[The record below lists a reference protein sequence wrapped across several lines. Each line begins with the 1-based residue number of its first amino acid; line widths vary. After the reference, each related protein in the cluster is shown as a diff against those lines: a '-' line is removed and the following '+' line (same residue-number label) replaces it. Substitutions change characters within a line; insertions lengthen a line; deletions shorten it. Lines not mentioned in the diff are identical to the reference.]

1 MADTAFE
8 VGICHVFN
16 ALVWMVFTRFV
27 YLQANVGVMIRKL
40 LVAAVMLLS
49 YITVATAQTGT
60 WSGKLGIQGTKL
72 TLTFHLDDDNPT
84 MDSPDQGAKGIP
96 MQIERGGLGKITVK
110 IPVLGATYEGT
121 WMIRQIVGTFKQMNV
136 EFPLTL
142 TPGENKPKRPQTPVG
157 PFPYTTEEVTFAN
170 EDIVLHGT
178 LTLPEGHTAQTP
190 ALIMITGSGIQ
201 NRDEELFDHK
211 PFAVIADALARAGI
225 ATLRYDD
232 RGFNGYEGNLND
244 CTIDD
249 FKADALAGLELL
261 RSRFSHVG
269 VIGHSEGGTIAMM
282 LAAEKQVDYAV
293 SLAGMMVSGAET
305 LVKQNRIALTD
316 SGLPEETV
324 NEYCRLLSEAF
335 DACND
340 GKPLPSADNSDLPE
354 ALKRNYQAVMAQL
367 QTPYLSR
374 FIAVDVRP
382 LLPQITCP
390 VLALN
395 GTKDIQVN
403 YETNLESLRNG
414 LSGNTADVI
423 HEVEGV
429 NHIFQHCETGSVA
442 EYKEIN
448 ETISPDVLSTII
460 SWISE
465 LDLSYLT
472 DFRKRK

>member
-1 MADTAFE
+1 MADTAFV

-16 ALVWMVFTRFV
+16 ALVWMVLTRFV

-40 LVAAVMLLS
+40 LVAAAVLLS

-60 WSGKLGIQGTKL
+60 WSGKLDIQGTKL
-72 TLTFHLDDDNPT
+72 TLVFHLDDENPT

-110 IPVLGATYEGT
+110 IPSLGASYEGT
-121 WMIRQIVGTFKQMNV
+121 WMIRQIVGTFRQMNV

-170 EDIVLHGT
+170 GDVVLHGT

-201 NRDEELFDHK
+201 NRDEELFEHK

-244 CTIDD
+244 CTIYD
-249 FKADALAGLELL
+249 FKDDALAGIKMLKE
-261 RSRFSHVG
+261 RFDKVG

-282 LAAEKQVDYAV
+282 LAADKQVDFAI
-293 SLAGMMVSGAET
+293 SLAGMIVSGAET
-305 LVKQNRIALTD
+305 LVEQNRIALTD
-316 SGLPEETV
+316 AGLSEETV
-324 NEYCRLLSEAF
+324 DEYCRLISEAF
-335 DACND
+335 DACVN
-340 GKPLPSADNSDLPE
+340 GKLLPSADNSDLPE
-354 ALKRNYQAVMAQL
+354 ALKRNYQAVIAQL

-403 YETNLESLRNG
+403 YETNLEALRNG

-423 HEVEGV
+423 QEVEGV
-429 NHIFQHCETGSVA
+429 NHIFQTCTTGRVD
-442 EYKEIN
+442 EYKEIE
-448 ETISPDVLSTII
+448 ETISPDVLTTII
-460 SWISE
+460 SW
-465 LDLSYLT
+465 LSGL
-472 DFRKRK
+472 K

>member
-8 VGICHVFN
+8 VGICHGFN

-27 YLQANVGVMIRKL
+27 YLQANVDGMIRKL
-40 LVAAVMLLS
+40 VIAAVVLLS

-60 WSGKLGIQGTKL
+60 WSGKLDIQGTKL
-72 TLTFHLDDDNPT
+72 TLVFHLDDENPT

-96 MQIERGGLGKITVK
+96 MQIERGELGKVTLK
-110 IPVLGATYEGT
+110 IPALGASYEGT

-170 EDIVLHGT
+170 GDVVLHGT

-201 NRDEELFDHK
+201 NRDEELFEHK

-232 RGFNGYEGNLND
+232 RGFNGYDGNLND
-244 CTIDD
+244 CTIED

-282 LAAEKQVDYAV
+282 LAAEKQVDFAI
-293 SLAGMMVSGAET
+293 SLAGMIVSGAET
-305 LVKQNRIALTD
+305 LVEQNRIALTD
-316 SGLPEETV
+316 AGLPEETV

-403 YETNLESLRNG
+403 YETNLEALRNG
-414 LSGNTADVI
+414 LSGHTTDMI
-423 HEVEGV
+423 KEVEGV
-429 NHIFQHCETGSVA
+429 NHIFQTCTTGRVD
-442 EYKEIN
+442 EYKEIE
-448 ETISPDVLSTII
+448 ETISPDVLTTITN
-460 SWISE
+460 W
-465 LDLSYLT
+465 LSGL
-472 DFRKRK
+472 K

>member
-1 MADTAFE
+1 MADTTFE

-27 YLQANVGVMIRKL
+27 YLQANVEVMIRKL
-40 LVAAVMLLS
+40 VIAAVVLLS
-49 YITVATAQTGT
+49 YITIATAQTGT
-60 WSGKLGIQGTKL
+60 WSGKLDVQGTKL
-72 TLTFHLDDDNPT
+72 TLVFHLDDENPT

-96 MQIERGGLGKITVK
+96 MQIERGELGKVTLK
-110 IPVLGATYEGT
+110 IPALGATYEGT

-170 EDIVLHGT
+170 GDVVLHGT
-178 LTLPEGHTAQTP
+178 LTLPEGYTDQTP

-201 NRDEELFDHK
+201 NRDEELFEHK

-232 RGFNGYEGNLND
+232 RGFNGYDGNLND
-244 CTIDD
+244 CTIED

-282 LAAEKQVDYAV
+282 LAAEKQVDFAI
-293 SLAGMMVSGAET
+293 SLAGMIVSGAET
-305 LVKQNRIALTD
+305 LVEQNRIALTD
-316 SGLPEETV
+316 AGLPEETV
-324 NEYCRLLSEAF
+324 NEYCRLISEAF

-403 YETNLESLRNG
+403 HETNLEALRNG
-414 LSGNTADVI
+414 LNGNTADVI

-429 NHIFQHCETGSVA
+429 NHIFQHCKTGSVA
-442 EYKEIN
+442 EYKEIE
-448 ETISPDVLSTII
+448 ETISPSVLSDITT
-460 SWISE
+460 WISN
-465 LDLSYLT
+465 L
-472 DFRKRK
+472 K

>member
-1 MADTAFE
+1 
-8 VGICHVFN
+8 
-16 ALVWMVFTRFV
+16 
-27 YLQANVGVMIRKL
+27 MIRKL
-40 LVAAVMLLS
+40 LVAAVVLLS

-60 WSGKLGIQGTKL
+60 WSGKLDIQGTKL
-72 TLTFHLDDDNPT
+72 TLVFHLDDENPT

-96 MQIERGGLGKITVK
+96 MQIERGELGKVTLK
-110 IPVLGATYEGT
+110 IPALGASYEGT
-121 WMIRQIVGTFKQMNV
+121 WMIRQIVGTFKQMNM

-170 EDIVLHGT
+170 GDVVLHGT

-201 NRDEELFDHK
+201 NRDEELFEHK

-244 CTIDD
+244 CTIYD
-249 FKADALAGLELL
+249 FKDDALAGIKMLKE
-261 RSRFSHVG
+261 RFDKVG

-282 LAAEKQVDYAV
+282 LAADKQVDFAI
-293 SLAGMMVSGAET
+293 SLAGMIVSGAET
-305 LVKQNRIALTD
+305 LVEQNRIALTEA
-316 SGLPEETV
+316 GLPEDTV
-324 NEYCRLLSEAF
+324 TEYCRLLSEAF
-335 DACND
+335 EACND

-354 ALKRNYQAVMAQL
+354 ALRRNYQAVLAQL

-403 YETNLESLRNG
+403 YETNLEALRNG

-423 HEVEGV
+423 QEVEGV
-429 NHIFQHCETGSVA
+429 NHIFQHCTTGRVD
-442 EYKEIN
+442 EYKEIE
-448 ETISPDVLSTII
+448 ETISPDVLTTII
-460 SWISE
+460 SW
-465 LDLSYLT
+465 LSGL
-472 DFRKRK
+472 K